1 MDDLIERMRSL
12 EQDHEPEGWPAVQMR
27 DISALCDALEATHT
41 QRAPK
46 GWKLVPVEPTPD
58 MLISAQQVI
67 YSYDLRVIFGAM
79 LDAAPQPPA
88 EQGPPAM
95 TDLKPCWKCGSP
107 GVIDENGGYQYAVCT
122 NTRGCSNSGNW
133 GIEVADWNRGGLTE
147 FQELRQQLKQLKAA
161 NRDLQA
167 WLDDVRAEAER
178 VQKVTSVIN
187 ECLRQIKSSAGNSPQ
202 SHNMQWIS
210 KRCDFALQQSQMPE

>member
-27 DISALCDALEATHT
+27 DISALCDALEAART

-133 GIEVADWNRGGLTE
+133 GIVVADWNRGGLTE
-147 FQELRQQLKQLKAA
+147 VQELRQQLKQLKAA

-187 ECLRQIKSSAGNSPQ
+187 ECLRQIKSS
-202 SHNMQWIS
+202 
-210 KRCDFALQQSQMPE
+210 